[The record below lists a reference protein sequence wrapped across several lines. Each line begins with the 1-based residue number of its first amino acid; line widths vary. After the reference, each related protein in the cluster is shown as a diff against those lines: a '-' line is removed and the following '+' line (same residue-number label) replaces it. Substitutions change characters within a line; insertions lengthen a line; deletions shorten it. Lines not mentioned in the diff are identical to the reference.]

1 MFKGCG
7 TALITPFA
15 ANGSLDEATLRT
27 LVRRQ
32 VAAGVHF
39 LVPGGTTGESP
50 TLSKSEHLRLVEVT
64 LEEAGDVPVVA
75 GCGGYNTASVC
86 ELAKELDALGVQGL
100 LSVTPYY
107 NKPTPDGL
115 FQHYSALAASS
126 GLPIVVYNV
135 PGRTCC
141 NIKPDLLCRLAEID
155 TIVAVKE
162 ASGDIGQ
169 MAQVCQQVPSEFSVL
184 SGDDSVTLPLMSLGG
199 SGVISVVSN
208 EIPGQMAA
216 LCDNALNGDFGEALD
231 IHRRYLPLM
240 DANFCETSPGPVK
253 VALELMGVLDEARY
267 RLPMTRPSPASCEH
281 IESVLAGVDLH
292 VAVHQFADLEA

>member
-15 ANGSLDEATLRT
+15 ADGSLDEPTLRR

-50 TLSKSEHLRLVEVT
+50 TLSRPEHLRLVEVT

-86 ELAKELDALGVQGL
+86 QLAKRLERLGAHGL

-107 NKPTPDGL
+107 NKPTPNGL
-115 FQHYSALAASS
+115 FEHYSAVAAATE
-126 GLPIVVYNV
+126 LPVIVYNV
-135 PGRTCC
+135 PGRTAC
-141 NIKPDLLCRLAEID
+141 NIRPDLLCRLATLD
-155 TIVAVKE
+155 TVVGVKE
-162 ASGDIGQ
+162 ASGDISQ
-169 MAQVCQQVPSEFSVL
+169 MGEVCQTAAPGFAVL
-184 SGDDSVTLPLMSLGG
+184 SGDDSVTLPLMALGG
-199 SGVISVVSN
+199 VGVISVVSN
-208 EIPGQMAA
+208 EVPGAMARLCERA
-216 LCDNALNGDFGEALD
+216 LEGDFAGARVV
-231 IHRRYLPLM
+231 HRRYLPLM

-267 RLPMTRPSPASCEH
+267 RLPMTRPGEGSCGLLRAVLSELDLLAERPA
-281 IESVLAGVDLH
+281 A
-292 VAVHQFADLEA
+292 